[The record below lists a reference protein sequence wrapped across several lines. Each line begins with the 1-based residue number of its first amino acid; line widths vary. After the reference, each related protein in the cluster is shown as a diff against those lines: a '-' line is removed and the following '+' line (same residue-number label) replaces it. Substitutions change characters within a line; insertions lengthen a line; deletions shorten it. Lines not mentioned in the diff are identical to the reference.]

1 MSAGWVEPDA
11 VPLSLRLLTVQIG
24 WAIFRI
30 GCVFLVLGSR
40 FEGFRTLGSGVM
52 TSRIYGFTSDRIVG
66 DKFVLI
72 DRFIRIFESGDI
84 FI

>member
-1 MSAGWVEPDA
+1 MFGLWPVRVVFAFGKLLGDLAFDHSGVCAVLAGWVEPDV

-40 FEGFRTLGSGVM
+40 FEGF
-52 TSRIYGFTSDRIVG
+52 
-66 DKFVLI
+66 
-72 DRFIRIFESGDI
+72 
-84 FI
+84 